1 MDFKNKL
8 GTVDAHNLNLNF
20 KPDNTDSHNIILNFE
35 HLADGSTNLN
45 FGDDISGV
53 IDAALDTDFT
63 FEITAVYADSGA
75 NTAVIDTVLDT
86 EFSFEVAALFSE
98 NTDVIGQ
105 IDTVL
110 DTGFSFEIEA
120 VFNENL
126 CTIDTVLDTEF
137 QFEVKALFDINHLV
151 GVSYGFDMWYQKAI
165 AALSTTEIP
174 WAKPI
179 SRVSNEALFYDQGLV
194 ISNQANIQYEQA
206 GSLTRAVRSL
216 HEQATGLSSDAY
228 VNWEEGDKRF
238 IHQRYLHEETIKLRH
253 NRETVWQ
260 EMIRRRKTFTYSHE
274 VAQVFE
280 KRFSFEWDKSL
291 EIVTKSDLP
300 WDQAKAIHYRK
311 HPILPWPKPEL
322 PKYEGSTDLNFI
334 CLCHDVDSHNVVLN
348 FGADDCIP
356 ALPKR
361 NWWYIVNTLIAER
374 LDTGEK
380 IKVMD
385 GTYSTSR
392 SQWCWT
398 YSITVAHTEKE
409 KLQPINGQPV
419 ILKVMINGF
428 EHHILLEDPE
438 ETRRFASVLYT
449 YPGRSITAL
458 NSAKYGPLRSFI
470 QDNERTSVQ
479 LVQAELDRANSGTSL
494 DWKLIDELGWIVAV
508 ESLSYAEL
516 APIDAIKQVV
526 DAGGGFIYSQKADN
540 TLTILPRYQKGYW
553 DSMTVED
560 YDILLSESL
569 VMQQNIKQN
578 DEYIADFNAITVV
591 NSRSGESLKVQQRGT
606 SGDVPLETVTGPLF
620 NVVSGA
626 SYGKNELVK
635 ANIQELHT
643 FSDIPVSQEIG
654 EMLPGK
660 SIAFNGQWWG
670 VIDGVSG
677 SFSHEKV
684 NETITVERISR
695 DESSI

>member
-45 FGDDISGV
+45 FGDDVTAV
-53 IDAALDTDFT
+53 IDTVLDAEFS
-63 FEITAVYADSGA
+63 FEVTAVYADSGA

-86 EFSFEVAALFSE
+86 EFSFEVVAVFKE

-110 DTGFSFEIEA
+110 DTSFSFEVEA
-120 VFNENL
+120 VFAENL
-126 CTIDTVLDTEF
+126 CTIDTVLDVEF
-137 QFEVKALFDINHLV
+137 QFEVIAVFDINHLV
-151 GVSYGFDMWYQKAI
+151 GVSCGFDMRYQKAI

-179 SRVSNEALFYDQGLV
+179 LRVSNEALFYDQGLV
-194 ISNQANIQYEQA
+194 VSNQVNIQYEQA
-206 GSLTRAVRSL
+206 GPLTRAIRSI

-228 VNWEEGDKRF
+228 IVWEEGDKRF
-238 IHQRYLHEETIKLRH
+238 IHQHYLHEETIKLRH

-280 KRFSFEWDKSL
+280 HRFSFEWDKSL
-291 EIVTKSDLP
+291 EIITKSDLP
-300 WDQAKAIHYRK
+300 WDKAKAIHYRK
-311 HPILPWPKPEL
+311 HPVQPWPKPEI
-322 PKYEGSTDLNFI
+322 PKYEGTGDLNFV

-409 KLQPINGQPV
+409 KLQPIDGQPV

-479 LVQAELDRANSGTSL
+479 LVQAELDRANSGTNL
-494 DWKLIDELGWIVAV
+494 DWKLIEELGWIVPV

-526 DAGGGFIYSQKADN
+526 DAGGGFIYSQKVGN

-553 DSMTVED
+553 DAMTVDD

-643 FSDIPVSQEIG
+643 FSDIPVSSEIG

-660 SIAFNGQWWG
+660 TIAFNGQWWG

-695 DESSI
+695 D

>member
-45 FGDDISGV
+45 FGDDVSAD
-53 IDAALDTDFT
+53 IDTVLETEFT
-63 FEITAVYADSGA
+63 FEITAFYADSGA

-86 EFSFEVAALFSE
+86 KFSVDVIAVFSE

-110 DTGFSFEIEA
+110 DTSFSFDVEA
-120 VFNENL
+120 VFVENL
-126 CTIDTVLDTEF
+126 CIIDTVLDTEF
-137 QFEVKALFDINHLV
+137 KFEVKAIFDINHLV
-151 GVSYGFDMWYQKAI
+151 GVSYGFDMRYQKAI
-165 AALSTTEIP
+165 AALSTAEIP
-174 WAKPI
+174 WAKPVL
-179 SRVSNEALFYDQGLV
+179 RVSNEALFYEQGLV
-194 ISNQANIQYEQA
+194 ISNQVYIWHEQA
-206 GSLTRAVRSL
+206 GSLNRAIRSL

-228 VNWEEGDKRF
+228 IVWEEGDKRF
-238 IHQRYLHEETIKLRH
+238 IHRRYLHEETIKLRH

-300 WDQAKAIHYRK
+300 WDKAKAIHYRK
-311 HPILPWPKPEL
+311 HPVQPWPKPEI
-322 PKYEGSTDLNFI
+322 PKYEGTGDLNFI
-334 CLCHDVDSHNVVLN
+334 CLCHDVDSHDVVLN

-380 IKVMD
+380 IKVID
-385 GTYSTSR
+385 GSYSTSR

-409 KLQPINGQPV
+409 KLQPIDGQPV
-419 ILKVMINGF
+419 ILKVTINSF

-449 YPGRSITAL
+449 YPGRSVTAL
-458 NSAKYGPLRSFI
+458 NSDKYGPTRSFI

-494 DWKLIDELGWIVAV
+494 DWKLIDELGWIVPN

-526 DAGGGFIYSQKADN
+526 DAGGGFIYSQKAGN

-553 DSMTVED
+553 DTMTVDD

-569 VMQQNIKQN
+569 VMQQNIKKN

-606 SGDVPLETVTGPLF
+606 SGDVPLESVTGPLF

-643 FSDIPVSQEIG
+643 FADIPVSSEIG

-660 SIAFNGQWWG
+660 IIAFNGQWWG
-670 VIDGVSG
+670 VIDSVSG

-684 NETITVERISR
+684 NETVTVERISR
-695 DESSI
+695 E

>member
-20 KPDNTDSHNIILNFE
+20 KPDNSDSHNIILNFE

-45 FGDDISGV
+45 FGDDVSAV
-53 IDAALDTDFT
+53 IDTVLDAEFS
-63 FEITAVYADSGA
+63 FEVTAVYADSGA
-75 NTAVIDTVLDT
+75 NTAVIDTVLNT
-86 EFSFEVAALFSE
+86 EFGFEVIAVFSE

-110 DTGFSFEIEA
+110 DTSFSFEIKA
-120 VFNENL
+120 VFSENL

-137 QFEVKALFDINHLV
+137 QFEIEAVFDINHIV
-151 GVSYGFDMWYQKAI
+151 GVSYAFDASYQKAI
-165 AALSTTEIP
+165 AALSVTEIP

-179 SRVSNEALFYDQGLV
+179 LRVSNKALFYDQGLV
-194 ISNQANIQYEQA
+194 VSNQVNIQYEQA
-206 GSLTRAVRSL
+206 GSLTRVIRSFY
-216 HEQATGLSSDAY
+216 EQATGLSSDAY
-228 VNWEEGDKRF
+228 VIWEEGGKRF
-238 IHQRYLHEETIKLRH
+238 IHQRYVHEETIKLRH

-260 EMIRRRKTFTYSHE
+260 EMIRKRKTLTYSHE

-280 KRFSFEWDKSL
+280 HRFSFEWDKSL
-291 EIVTKSDLP
+291 EIITKSDLP
-300 WDQAKAIHYRK
+300 WGKAKAIHYRK
-311 HPILPWPKPEL
+311 HPVLPWPKPET
-322 PKYEGSTDLNFI
+322 PKYEGTGDLNFI
-334 CLCHDVDSHNVVLN
+334 CLCHDVDSHNIVLN

-356 ALPKR
+356 ALPNR

-380 IKVMD
+380 IQVID
-385 GTYSTSR
+385 GSYSTSR

-409 KLQPINGQPV
+409 KLQPIDGQAV
-419 ILKVMINGF
+419 ILKIMINGF
-428 EHHILLEDPE
+428 EHRVLLEDPE

-449 YPGRSITAL
+449 YPGRSVTAL
-458 NSAKYGPLRSFI
+458 NSDKYAPLRSFI

-479 LVQAELDRANSGTSL
+479 LVQAELDRANAGTIL
-494 DWKLIDELGWIVAV
+494 DWRLIDELGWIVSV

-526 DAGGGFIYSQKADN
+526 DAGGGFIYSQKAGN

-553 DSMTVED
+553 DTMTVDD

-569 VMQQNIKQN
+569 VMQQNIKKN

-606 SGDVPLETVTGPLF
+606 SGDVPLEAVTGPLF
-620 NVVSGA
+620 NVISGA
-626 SYGKNELVK
+626 SFGKNELVK

-643 FSDIPVSQEIG
+643 FSDIPVSFDIG

-660 SIAFNGQWWG
+660 TIAFNGQWWG

-695 DESSI
+695 E

>member
-20 KPDNTDSHNIILNFE
+20 RPDNTDSHNIILNFE

-45 FGDDISGV
+45 FGDDVSAV
-53 IDAALDTDFT
+53 IDTVLDTGFS
-63 FEITAVYADSGA
+63 FEVTAVYAESGA

-86 EFSFEVAALFSE
+86 GFSFDVVAVFGE
-98 NTDVIGQ
+98 NTDVIGH

-110 DTGFSFEIEA
+110 DTSFSFEIEA
-120 VFNENL
+120 VFSENL
-126 CTIDTVLDTEF
+126 CTIDTVLYTEF

-151 GVSYGFDMWYQKAI
+151 GVSYGFDMRYQKAI

-179 SRVSNEALFYDQGLV
+179 LRVSNEALFYDQGLV
-194 ISNQANIQYEQA
+194 ISNQVDIWQEQA
-206 GSLTRAVRSL
+206 GSLNRAIRSI
-216 HEQATGLSSDAY
+216 HEQAAGLSSDAY
-228 VNWEEGDKRF
+228 VIWEEGDKRF

-274 VAQVFE
+274 VADAFE

-311 HPILPWPKPEL
+311 HPVQPWPKPEI
-322 PKYEGSTDLNFI
+322 PKYEGTGDLNFI

-361 NWWYIVNTLIAER
+361 NWWYIVNTLTAER

-385 GTYSTSR
+385 GSYSTSR

-409 KLQPINGQPV
+409 KLQPINDQPV
-419 ILKVMINGF
+419 ILKLIINGF

-449 YPGRSITAL
+449 YPGRSVTAL
-458 NSAKYGPLRSFI
+458 NSDKYGPTRSFI

-479 LVQAELDRANSGTSL
+479 LVQAELDRANSGTAL
-494 DWKLIDELGWIVAV
+494 DWKLIDELGWIVPV

-516 APIDAIKQVV
+516 VPIDAIKQVV
-526 DAGGGFIYSQKADN
+526 DAGGGFIYSQKAGN
-540 TLTILPRYQKGYW
+540 TLTIMPRYQKGYW
-553 DSMTVED
+553 DAMTMDD

-569 VMQQNIKQN
+569 VMQQNIKKN
-578 DEYIADFNAITVV
+578 DEYTADFNAITVV
-591 NSRSGESLKVQQRGT
+591 NSRTGESLKVQQRSS
-606 SGDVPLETVTGPLF
+606 SGNVPLESVTGPLF

-626 SYGKNELVK
+626 SYGKNALVK

-643 FSDIPVSQEIG
+643 FSDIPVIQEIG

-660 SIAFNGQWWG
+660 TIAFNGQWWG

-684 NETITVERISR
+684 NETIIVERISR
-695 DESSI
+695 E

>member
-45 FGDDISGV
+45 FGDDVSAV
-53 IDAALDTDFT
+53 IDTAFDTEFS
-63 FEITAVYADSGA
+63 FEVTAVYADSGA
-75 NTAVIDTVLDT
+75 NTAVIDTVLDI
-86 EFSFEVAALFSE
+86 EFSFDVVAVFKE
-98 NTDVIGQ
+98 NTDVIGH

-110 DTGFSFEIEA
+110 DTSFNFEIEA
-120 VFNENL
+120 VFSENL

-151 GVSYGFDMWYQKAI
+151 GVSYGFDMRYQKAI
-165 AALSTTEIP
+165 AALSSTEIP
-174 WAKPI
+174 WAKPVL
-179 SRVSNEALFYDQGLV
+179 RVSNEALFYDQGLV
-194 ISNQANIQYEQA
+194 VSNQVDIWHEQA
-206 GSLTRAVRSL
+206 GSLTRAIRSI

-228 VNWEEGDKRF
+228 VIWEEGDKRF
-238 IHQRYLHEETIKLRH
+238 IHQRYLHDETIKLRH

-280 KRFSFEWDKSL
+280 HRFSFEWDKSL
-291 EIVTKSDLP
+291 EIITKSDLP
-300 WDQAKAIHYRK
+300 WDKAKAIHYRK
-311 HPILPWPKPEL
+311 HPVQPWPKPET
-322 PKYEGSTDLNFI
+322 PKYEGTGDLNFI

-361 NWWYIVNTLIAER
+361 NWWYIVNTLTAER

-398 YSITVAHTEKE
+398 YSITVAHTEKD

-419 ILKVMINGF
+419 ILKVTINGF

-458 NSAKYGPLRSFI
+458 NSDKYGPTRSFI

-479 LVQAELDRANSGTSL
+479 LVQAELDRANSGTNL
-494 DWKLIDELGWIVAV
+494 DWKLIDELGWIIPV
-508 ESLSYAEL
+508 ESLSYVEL
-516 APIDAIKQVV
+516 APIDAIKQV
-526 DAGGGFIYSQKADN
+526 AESGGGFIYSQKAGN
-540 TLTILPRYQKGYW
+540 TLSILPRYQKGYW
-553 DSMTVED
+553 DAMTVDD

-606 SGDVPLETVTGPLF
+606 SGDIPLEAVTGPLF

-643 FSDIPVSQEIG
+643 FADIPVSFDIG

-660 SIAFNGQWWG
+660 TIAFNGQWWG
-670 VIDGVSG
+670 VIDSVSG

-695 DESSI
+695 E

>member
-1 MDFKNKL
+1 VDFKNKL

-45 FGDDISGV
+45 FGDDVTAV
-53 IDAALDTDFT
+53 IDTVLDTEFS
-63 FEITAVYADSGA
+63 FEVTAVYADSGA

-86 EFSFEVAALFSE
+86 DFSFDVVAVFSE
-98 NTDVIGQ
+98 NNDVIGQ

-110 DTGFSFEIEA
+110 DTSFSFEVEA
-120 VFNENL
+120 VFSENL
-126 CTIDTVLDTEF
+126 CIIDTVLDTEF

-151 GVSYGFDMWYQKAI
+151 GMSYGFDMRYQKAI

-174 WAKPI
+174 WAKPVL
-179 SRVSNEALFYDQGLV
+179 RVSNEALFYEQGLV
-194 ISNQANIQYEQA
+194 ISNQVDIWHEQA

-216 HEQATGLSSDAY
+216 HEQATGLSSNACII
-228 VNWEEGDKRF
+228 WEEGDKRF
-238 IHQRYLHEETIKLRH
+238 IHQLYVHQETIRLRH

-280 KRFSFEWDKSL
+280 HRFSFKWDKSL

-300 WDQAKAIHYRK
+300 WDKAKAIHYRK
-311 HPILPWPKPEL
+311 HPVLPWPKPEL
-322 PKYEGSTDLNFI
+322 PKYEGTGDLNFI
-334 CLCHDVDSHNVVLN
+334 CLCHDIDSHNVVLN

-361 NWWYIVNTLIAER
+361 NWWYIVNTLTAER

-398 YSITVAHTEKE
+398 YSVTVAHTEKD
-409 KLQPINGQPV
+409 KLQPIDDQPV
-419 ILKVMINGF
+419 ILKVMINGY

-449 YPGRSITAL
+449 YPGRSVTAL
-458 NSAKYGPLRSFI
+458 NSAKYGPTRSFI

-479 LVQAELDRANSGTSL
+479 LVQAELDRAQSNTTL
-494 DWKLIDELGWIVAV
+494 DWKLIDELGWIVPI

-526 DAGGGFIYSQKADN
+526 DAGGGFVYSQKSGN

-553 DSMTVED
+553 DTMTVDD

-578 DEYIADFNAITVV
+578 DEYIADFNAITVM

-660 SIAFNGQWWG
+660 TIAFNGQWWG
-670 VIDGVSG
+670 VINGVSG

-695 DESSI
+695 DQSFI

>member
-1 MDFKNKL
+1 VDFKNKL

-45 FGDDISGV
+45 FGDDVSAV
-53 IDAALDTDFT
+53 IDTVLDTEFSL
-63 FEITAVYADSGA
+63 EVTAVYADSGA
-75 NTAVIDTVLDT
+75 NTAVIDTVIDI
-86 EFSFEVAALFSE
+86 EFSFDVVAVFKE
-98 NTDVIGQ
+98 NTDVIGH

-110 DTGFSFEIEA
+110 DTSFNFEIEA
-120 VFNENL
+120 VFSENL
-126 CTIDTVLDTEF
+126 CTIDTVLDTGF
-137 QFEVKALFDINHLV
+137 SFEVKALFDINHLV
-151 GVSYGFDMWYQKAI
+151 GVSYGFDMRYKKAI

-179 SRVSNEALFYDQGLV
+179 LRVSNEALFYDQGLV
-194 ISNQANIQYEQA
+194 ISNQKNIQYEQA
-206 GSLTRAVRSL
+206 GSLNRAVRSI

-228 VNWEEGDKRF
+228 VIWEEGDKRF
-238 IHQRYLHEETIKLRH
+238 IHQRYVHEETVKLRH

-280 KRFSFEWDKSL
+280 HRFSFEWDKSL
-291 EIVTKSDLP
+291 EIITKSDLP
-300 WDQAKAIHYRK
+300 WDKAKAIHYRK
-311 HPILPWPKPEL
+311 HPVLPWPKPEI
-322 PKYEGSTDLNFI
+322 PKYEGTGDLNFV

-356 ALPKR
+356 ALPNR

-380 IKVMD
+380 IQVID
-385 GTYSTSR
+385 GSYSASR

-398 YSITVAHTEKE
+398 YSITVAHTEKD
-409 KLQPINGQPV
+409 KLQPIDGQPL
-419 ILKVMINGF
+419 ILKVIINGF

-449 YPGRSITAL
+449 YPGRSVTAL
-458 NSAKYGPLRSFI
+458 NSDKYALLRSFI

-479 LVQAELDRANSGTSL
+479 LVQAELDRANSGTTL
-494 DWKLIDELGWIVAV
+494 DWKLIDELGWIVPI

-526 DAGGGFIYSQKADN
+526 DAGGGFIYSQKAGN

-553 DSMTVED
+553 DTMTVED

-578 DEYIADFNAITVV
+578 DEYIADFNALTVV

-660 SIAFNGQWWG
+660 TIAFNGQWWG

-677 SFSHEKV
+677 SFSYEKV

-695 DESSI
+695 E

>member
-20 KPDNTDSHNIILNFE
+20 KPENTDSHNIILNFE

-45 FGDDISGV
+45 FGDDVSAV
-53 IDAALDTDFT
+53 IDTVLDADFS
-63 FEITAVYADSGA
+63 FEITAIYADSGV

-86 EFSFEVAALFSE
+86 EFGFEVIAVFKE
-98 NTDVIGQ
+98 NTDFIGQ

-110 DTGFSFEIEA
+110 DTSFSFEVEA
-120 VFNENL
+120 AFSENL

-151 GVSYGFDMWYQKAI
+151 GVSYGFDIRYQKAI
-165 AALSTTEIP
+165 AALGTTAIP

-179 SRVSNEALFYDQGLV
+179 LRVSNEALFFDKGLV
-194 ISNQANIQYEQA
+194 ISNQVDIWYEQA
-206 GSLTRAVRSL
+206 GSLTRAIRSI
-216 HEQATGLSSDAY
+216 HEQTAGLSSDAY
-228 VNWEEGDKRF
+228 VIWEEGDKRF

-260 EMIRRRKTFTYSHE
+260 EMIRRRRTFTYSHD

-280 KRFSFEWDKSL
+280 HRFSFEWDKSL
-291 EIVTKSDLP
+291 EIITKSDLP
-300 WDQAKAIHYRK
+300 WDRAKAIHYRK
-311 HPILPWPKPEL
+311 HPVLSWPKPET
-322 PKYEGSTDLNFI
+322 PKYEGTGDLNFV

-361 NWWYIVNTLIAER
+361 NWWYIVNTLTAER

-398 YSITVAHTEKE
+398 YSITVAHTEKD
-409 KLQPINGQPV
+409 KLQPIDGQPV
-419 ILKVMINGF
+419 ILKVTINGF
-428 EHHILLEDPE
+428 EHHVLLEDPE

-449 YPGRSITAL
+449 YPGRSVTAL
-458 NSAKYGPLRSFI
+458 NSDKYAPSRSFI

-479 LVQAELDRANSGTSL
+479 LVQAELDRANAGTGL
-494 DWKLIDELGWIVAV
+494 DWKLIDELGWIVPI

-526 DAGGGFIYSQKADN
+526 DAGGGFIYSQKAGN

-553 DSMTVED
+553 DTMTVDD

-569 VMQQNIKQN
+569 VMQQNIKKN

-620 NVVSGA
+620 NLVSGA

-660 SIAFNGQWWG
+660 IIAFNGQWWG
-670 VIDGVSG
+670 VIDSVSG

-695 DESSI
+695 D

>member
-1 MDFKNKL
+1 MSNYIPPD
-8 GTVDAHNLNLNF
+8 GHQVNLNF
-20 KPDNTDSHNIILNFE
+20 KDPVT
-35 HLADGSTNLN
+35 GSTDLN
-45 FGDDISGV
+45 FGSDGQNLASLDVV
-53 IDAALDTDFT
+53 INTRIIAELNAVSDGNDVLDAQINTGFNAEFNAVAGQSAQLDTQLQTGFIAELSTVRIDQYC
-63 FEITAVYADSGA
+63 VVD
-75 NTAVIDTVLDT
+75 AVI
-86 EFSFEVAALFSE
+86 
-98 NTDVIGQ
+98 Q
-105 IDTVL
+105 
-110 DTGFSFEIEA
+110 TGFNAQLE
-120 VFNENL
+120 
-126 CTIDTVLDTEF
+126 T
-137 QFEVKALFDINHLV
+137 LFDINHLV
-151 GVSYGFDMWYQKAI
+151 GVSYGFDMRYQKAI
-165 AALSTTEIP
+165 ACLSVTEIP

-179 SRVSNEALFYDQGLV
+179 LRVSNEALFYEQGLV
-194 ISNQANIQYEQA
+194 ISNQADIQYEQA
-206 GSLTRAVRSL
+206 GSLTRAIRSFY
-216 HEQATGLSSDAY
+216 EQATGLSSDAY
-228 VNWEEGDKRF
+228 VIWEEGDKRF
-238 IHQRYLHEETIKLRH
+238 IHQRYVHEETIKLRH

-280 KRFSFEWDKSL
+280 HRFSFEWGKSL
-291 EIVTKSDLP
+291 EIITKSDLP

-311 HPILPWPKPEL
+311 HPVLPWPKPEI

-334 CLCHDVDSHNVVLN
+334 CLCHDVDSHDVVLN

-361 NWWYIVNTLIAER
+361 NWWYIVNTLTAER

-380 IKVMD
+380 IKAMD

-409 KLQPINGQPV
+409 KLQPVNGQPV

-449 YPGRSITAL
+449 YPGRSVTAL
-458 NSAKYGPLRSFI
+458 NSDKYGPLRSFI

-494 DWKLIDELGWIVAV
+494 DWKLIDELGWIVPV

-526 DAGGGFIYSQKADN
+526 DAGGGFIYSQKVGN

-553 DSMTVED
+553 DTMTVDD

-643 FSDIPVSQEIG
+643 FADIPVSSEIG

-660 SIAFNGQWWG
+660 TIAFSGQWWG
-670 VIDGVSG
+670 VIDSVSG

-695 DESSI
+695 DESLI

>member
-20 KPDNTDSHNIILNFE
+20 KPENTDSHNIILNFE

-45 FGDDISGV
+45 FGDDVSAV
-53 IDAALDTDFT
+53 IDTVLDAEFS
-63 FEITAVYADSGA
+63 FEITAIYADSGV

-86 EFSFEVAALFSE
+86 EFSFDVVAVFKE

-110 DTGFSFEIEA
+110 DTSFSFEVEA
-120 VFNENL
+120 VFSENL
-126 CTIDTVLDTEF
+126 CIIDTVLDTEF

-151 GVSYGFDMWYQKAI
+151 GVSLGLGLQYQRAI
-165 AALSTTEIP
+165 TALSSIEIP

-179 SRVSNEALFYDQGLV
+179 LRVSNEALFYDQGLV
-194 ISNQANIQYEQA
+194 ISNQMDIWHEQA
-206 GSLTRAVRSL
+206 GSLNRTIRSL

-228 VNWEEGDKRF
+228 VVWEEGDKRF
-238 IHQRYLHEETIKLRH
+238 IHQRYLHDETIKLRH

-260 EMIRRRKTFTYSHE
+260 EMIRRRKTFTYSYE

-280 KRFSFEWDKSL
+280 HRFSFEWDKSL
-291 EIVTKSDLP
+291 EIITKSDLP

-311 HPILPWPKPEL
+311 HPVLPWPKPET

-361 NWWYIVNTLIAER
+361 NWWYIVNTLTAER

-398 YSITVAHTEKE
+398 YSITVAHTEKD
-409 KLQPINGQPV
+409 KLQPIDGQPV

-449 YPGRSITAL
+449 YPGRSVTAL
-458 NSAKYGPLRSFI
+458 NSDKYGPTRSFI

-479 LVQAELDRANSGTSL
+479 LVQAELDRAQSNTTL
-494 DWKLIDELGWIVAV
+494 DWKLIDELGWIVPT

-526 DAGGGFIYSQKADN
+526 DAGGGFIYSQKAGN

-553 DSMTVED
+553 DAMTVDD

-643 FSDIPVSQEIG
+643 FSDIPVSSEIG

-660 SIAFNGQWWG
+660 TIAFNGQWWG

-695 DESSI
+695 D

>member
-45 FGDDISGV
+45 FGDDV
-53 IDAALDTDFT
+53 TAAIDTVLDAEFS
-63 FEITAVYADSGA
+63 FEVTAVYANSGA

-86 EFSFEVAALFSE
+86 EFSFEVVAVFGE
-98 NTDVIGQ
+98 NTDVRGQ

-110 DTGFSFEIEA
+110 DTSFSFEVEA
-120 VFNENL
+120 VFSENL
-126 CTIDTVLDTEF
+126 CTIDTALDTGF
-137 QFEVKALFDINHLV
+137 SFEVEALFDINHLV
-151 GVSYGFDMWYQKAI
+151 GVFYGFDMRYQEAI

-179 SRVSNEALFYDQGLV
+179 LRVSNEALFYDQGLV
-194 ISNQANIQYEQA
+194 VSNQANIQYEQA
-206 GSLTRAVRSL
+206 GSLTRVIRSI

-228 VNWEEGDKRF
+228 ISWEEGNKRF

-280 KRFSFEWDKSL
+280 HRFSFEWDKSL
-291 EIVTKSDLP
+291 EIITKSDLP
-300 WDQAKAIHYRK
+300 WDKAKAIHYRK
-311 HPILPWPKPEL
+311 HPVLPWPKPET
-322 PKYEGSTDLNFI
+322 PKYEGSTDLNFV
-334 CLCHDVDSHNVVLN
+334 CLRHDIDSHNVVLN

-361 NWWYIVNTLIAER
+361 NWWYIVNTLTAER

-385 GTYSTSR
+385 GTYSSSR

-398 YSITVAHTEKE
+398 YSITVAHTEKD
-409 KLQPINGQPV
+409 KLQPIDGQPV
-419 ILKVMINGF
+419 TLKVMINGF

-449 YPGRSITAL
+449 YPGRSVTAL
-458 NSAKYGPLRSFI
+458 NSDKYGPTRSFI

-479 LVQAELDRANSGTSL
+479 LVQAELDRANSGTAL
-494 DWKLIDELGWIVAV
+494 DWKLIDELGWIVPI

-526 DAGGGFIYSQKADN
+526 DAGGGFIYSQKAGN

-553 DSMTVED
+553 DAMTVDD

-578 DEYIADFNAITVV
+578 DEYIADFNAITIV

-606 SGDVPLETVTGPLF
+606 SGDMPLETVTGPLF

-660 SIAFNGQWWG
+660 TIAFNGQWWG

-677 SFSHEKV
+677 SFSHNKV

-695 DESSI
+695 E

>member
-45 FGDDISGV
+45 FGDDVSAD
-53 IDAALDTDFT
+53 IDSVLETDFS
-63 FEITAVYADSGA
+63 FEVTAIYADSGV

-86 EFSFEVAALFSE
+86 EFNFEVVAVFKD
-98 NTDVIGQ
+98 NIDVIGQ

-110 DTGFSFEIEA
+110 DTSFSFEIVAEFA
-120 VFNENL
+120 ENL
-126 CTIDTVLDTEF
+126 CTIDTVLDTAF
-137 QFEVKALFDINHLV
+137 QFQIDAVFDINHIV
-151 GVSYGFDMWYQKAI
+151 GVSYGFDMRYQKAI

-179 SRVSNEALFYDQGLV
+179 LRASNEALFYEQGLV
-194 ISNQANIQYEQA
+194 VSNQADIQYEQA
-206 GSLTRAVRSL
+206 GSLNRAVRSL
-216 HEQATGLSSDAY
+216 HEQATGLSSDSY
-228 VNWEEGDKRF
+228 IIWEEGDKRF

-280 KRFSFEWDKSL
+280 HRFSFEWDKSL
-291 EIVTKSDLP
+291 EIVTRSDLP

-311 HPILPWPKPEL
+311 HPVLPWPKPEL
-322 PKYEGSTDLNFI
+322 PKYEGSTDLNFT

-356 ALPKR
+356 ALPNR
-361 NWWYIVNTLIAER
+361 NWWYIVNTLTAER

-409 KLQPINGQPV
+409 KLQPIDGQPV

-458 NSAKYGPLRSFI
+458 NSDKYAASRSFI

-479 LVQAELDRANSGTSL
+479 LVQAELDRANSGTTL
-494 DWKLIDELGWIVAV
+494 DWKLIDELGWIVQI

-526 DAGGGFIYSQKADN
+526 DAGGGFIYSQKAGN

-553 DSMTVED
+553 DSMTVDD

-591 NSRSGESLKVQQRGT
+591 NSRSGESLKVQQRST

-620 NVVSGA
+620 NLVSGA
-626 SYGKNELVK
+626 SYGKNELVR

-660 SIAFNGQWWG
+660 TIAFNGQWWG

-695 DESSI
+695 D

>member
-110 DTGFSFEIEA
+110 DTSFSFEIEA

-151 GVSYGFDMWYQKAI
+151 GVSYGFDMRYQKAI
-165 AALSTTEIP
+165 ACLSVTEIP

-179 SRVSNEALFYDQGLV
+179 LRVSNEALFYDQGLV
-194 ISNQANIQYEQA
+194 VSNQANIQYEQA
-206 GSLTRAVRSL
+206 GSLTRAIRSL
-216 HEQATGLSSDAY
+216 HEQATSLSSDAY
-228 VNWEEGDKRF
+228 VIWEEGDKRF
-238 IHQRYLHEETIKLRH
+238 IHQRYLHEETIRLRH

-274 VAQVFE
+274 LAQVFE
-280 KRFSFEWDKSL
+280 HRFSFEWDKSL
-291 EIVTKSDLP
+291 EIITKSDLP

-311 HPILPWPKPEL
+311 HPVQPWPKPEI
-322 PKYEGSTDLNFI
+322 PKYEGTGDLNFV

-380 IKVMD
+380 IKVME
-385 GTYSTSR
+385 GTYSASR

-398 YSITVAHTEKE
+398 YSITVAHTEKD

-419 ILKVMINGF
+419 VLKVTINGF

-449 YPGRSITAL
+449 YPGRSVTAL
-458 NSAKYGPLRSFI
+458 NSDKYGPTRSFI

-479 LVQAELDRANSGTSL
+479 LVQAELDRANSGTNL
-494 DWKLIDELGWIVAV
+494 DWKLIDELGWIVPV

-526 DAGGGFIYSQKADN
+526 DAGGGFVYSQKAGN

-553 DSMTVED
+553 DTMTVDD

-660 SIAFNGQWWG
+660 TIAFNGQWWG
-670 VIDGVSG
+670 VIDSVSG

>member
-45 FGDDISGV
+45 FGDDVSGV
-53 IDAALDTDFT
+53 IDTVLDAEFS

-86 EFSFEVAALFSE
+86 EFSFDVVAKFSE

-110 DTGFSFEIEA
+110 DTSFSFEVEA
-120 VFNENL
+120 VFIENL
-126 CTIDTVLDTEF
+126 CIIDTVLDTEF

-151 GVSYGFDMWYQKAI
+151 GVSLGLGLRYRKAI
-165 AALSTTEIP
+165 TALSSIEIP

-179 SRVSNEALFYDQGLV
+179 LRVSNDALFYDQGLV
-194 ISNQANIQYEQA
+194 VSNQADIQYEQA
-206 GSLTRAVRSL
+206 VSLNRAVRSL
-216 HEQATGLSSDAY
+216 HEQATGLSSDSY
-228 VNWEEGDKRF
+228 IIWEEGDKRF
-238 IHQRYLHEETIKLRH
+238 IHQRYLHKETIKLRH

-280 KRFSFEWDKSL
+280 HRFSFEWDKSL
-291 EIVTKSDLP
+291 EIVTKLDLP

-311 HPILPWPKPEL
+311 HPVQPWPKPEL
-322 PKYEGSTDLNFI
+322 PKYEGTGDLNFV
-334 CLCHDVDSHNVVLN
+334 CLCHGVDSHNVVLN

-356 ALPKR
+356 ALPNR
-361 NWWYIVNTLIAER
+361 NWWYIVNTLTAER

-398 YSITVAHTEKE
+398 YSITVAHTEKD

-458 NSAKYGPLRSFI
+458 NSDKYGPTRSFI

-494 DWKLIDELGWIVAV
+494 DWKLIDELGWIVPI

-526 DAGGGFIYSQKADN
+526 DSGGGFIYSQKAGN

-553 DSMTVED
+553 DTMTLDD

-569 VMQQNIKQN
+569 VMQQSIKQN

-606 SGDVPLETVTGPLF
+606 SGDVPLESVTGPLF

-654 EMLPGK
+654 EMLPSK
-660 SIAFNGQWWG
+660 TIAFNGQWWG

-695 DESSI
+695 D

>member
-1 MDFKNKL
+1 MNNEIDAHHIDLDFKKPFE
-8 GTVDAHNLNLNF
+8 TVDAHNVV
-20 KPDNTDSHNIILNFE
+20 
-35 HLADGSTNLN
+35 LN
-45 FGDDISGV
+45 FGDES
-53 IDAALDTDFT
+53 
-63 FEITAVYADSGA
+63 AVDNAI
-75 NTAVIDTVLDT
+75 VDTVLDT
-86 EFSFEVAALFSE
+86 EFSFEVAAVFKE
-98 NTDVIGQ
+98 TTDVTGQ

-110 DTGFSFEIEA
+110 DTSFSFEIEA
-120 VFNENL
+120 VFSENL
-126 CTIDTVLDTEF
+126 CTIDAVLDTGF
-137 QFEVKALFDINHLV
+137 QFEIKAVFDINHLV
-151 GVSYGFDMWYQKAI
+151 GVSYGFDMRYQKAI
-165 AALSTTEIP
+165 ACLSTAEIP

-179 SRVSNEALFYDQGLV
+179 LRVSNEALFYEQGLV
-194 ISNQANIQYEQA
+194 ISNQATIQHEQA
-206 GSLTRAVRSL
+206 GSLTRAIRSL
-216 HEQATGLSSDAY
+216 HEQATGLNSDAY
-228 VNWEEGDKRF
+228 VIWEEADKRF
-238 IHQRYLHEETIKLRH
+238 IHQLYAHQETIKLRH
-253 NRETVWQ
+253 NREAVWQ
-260 EMIRRRKTFTYSHE
+260 EMIRRRKTFAYSHE
-274 VAQVFE
+274 VAHVFE
-280 KRFSFEWDKSL
+280 KRFSFEWDKGL
-291 EIVTKSDLP
+291 EIITKSDLP
-300 WDQAKAIHYRK
+300 WDKAKAIHYRK
-311 HPILPWPKPEL
+311 HPVQPWPKPEI
-322 PKYEGSTDLNFI
+322 PKYVGSTDLNFV

-361 NWWYIVNTLIAER
+361 NWWYIVNVLTAER

-380 IKVMD
+380 IKVID

-398 YSITVAHTEKE
+398 YSVTVAPTEKE
-409 KLQPINGQPV
+409 KLQPMDGQPV

-449 YPGRSITAL
+449 YPGRSVTAL
-458 NSAKYGPLRSFI
+458 NSDKYAPSRSFI

-479 LVQAELDRANSGTSL
+479 LVQAEIDRAQSNTTL
-494 DWKLIDELGWIVAV
+494 DWKLIDELGWIVLV

-526 DAGGGFIYSQKADN
+526 DAGGGFIYSQKAGN

-553 DSMTVED
+553 DSLTVSD
-560 YDILLSESL
+560 YDILLPES
-569 VMQQNIKQN
+569 VVIQQNIKQN

-606 SGDVPLETVTGPLF
+606 SGDVPLEAVTGPLF

-626 SYGKNELVK
+626 SFGKAELIK

-643 FSDIPVSQEIG
+643 FADLPVSQAIG

-660 SIAFNGQWWG
+660 TIAFNGQWWG

-677 SFSHEKV
+677 RFSHEKV

-695 DESSI
+695 D

>member
-20 KPDNTDSHNIILNFE
+20 KPENTDSHNIILNFE

-45 FGDDISGV
+45 FGDDVSAV
-53 IDAALDTDFT
+53 IDTVLDAEFG
-63 FEITAVYADSGA
+63 FEITAIYADSGV

-86 EFSFEVAALFSE
+86 EFSFDVVAVFKD
-98 NTDVIGQ
+98 NIDVVGQ

-110 DTGFSFEIEA
+110 DTSFSFEIVAE
-120 VFNENL
+120 FTENL
-126 CTIDTVLDTEF
+126 CTIDTVLDTAF
-137 QFEVKALFDINHLV
+137 QFQIEAVFDINHIV
-151 GVSYGFDMWYQKAI
+151 GVSYAFDASYQKAI
-165 AALSTTEIP
+165 AALSVAAIP

-179 SRVSNEALFYDQGLV
+179 LRVSNEALFYDQGLV
-194 ISNQANIQYEQA
+194 ISNQVDFWHEQA
-206 GSLTRAVRSL
+206 GSLTRVVRSI

-228 VNWEEGDKRF
+228 VIWEEADKRF
-238 IHQRYLHEETIKLRH
+238 IHQLYAHQETIKLRH

-280 KRFSFEWDKSL
+280 HRFSFEWDKSL

-300 WDQAKAIHYRK
+300 WDKAKAIHYRK
-311 HPILPWPKPEL
+311 HPVLPWPKPE
-322 PKYEGSTDLNFI
+322 PEPYQGSTDLNFI
-334 CLCHDVDSHNVVLN
+334 CLCHEVDSHDVVLN

-356 ALPKR
+356 ALQNR
-361 NWWYIVNTLIAER
+361 NWWYIVNTLTAER

-385 GTYSTSR
+385 GSYSTSR

-409 KLQPINGQPV
+409 KLQPIDGQPV

-458 NSAKYGPLRSFI
+458 NSDKYGPTRSFI

-479 LVQAELDRANSGTSL
+479 LVQAEIDRANSGTNL
-494 DWKLIDELGWIVAV
+494 DWKLIDELGWIVPV

-516 APIDAIKQVV
+516 ASIDAIKQIV
-526 DAGGGFIYSQKADN
+526 DAGGGFIYSQKAGN

-553 DSMTVED
+553 DAMTVDD

-606 SGDVPLETVTGPLF
+606 SGDVPLL
-620 NVVSGA
+620 S
-626 SYGKNELVK
+626 L
-635 ANIQELHT
+635 IH
-643 FSDIPVSQEIG
+643 I
-654 EMLPGK
+654 
-660 SIAFNGQWWG
+660 
-670 VIDGVSG
+670 
-677 SFSHEKV
+677 
-684 NETITVERISR
+684 
-695 DESSI
+695 

>member
-1 MDFKNKL
+1 MNNEIDAHRIDLDFRKPL
-8 GTVDAHNLNLNF
+8 ESVDAHNIVLDF
-20 KPDNTDSHNIILNFE
+20 GSDSEVN
-35 HLADGSTNLN
+35 
-45 FGDDISGV
+45 V
-53 IDAALDTDFT
+53 
-63 FEITAVYADSGA
+63 
-75 NTAVIDTVLDT
+75 AVIDTVLDSD
-86 EFSFEVAALFSE
+86 FSFEVVAVFQE
-98 NTDVIGQ
+98 NPNIIGQ
-105 IDTVL
+105 INTVL
-110 DTGFSFEIEA
+110 DTSFSFEVEA
-120 VFNENL
+120 FFTENL

-137 QFEVKALFDINHLV
+137 SFEVEALFDINHIV
-151 GVSYGFDMWYQKAI
+151 GLSLFTSTSFRRAI
-165 AALSTTEIP
+165 TRLSVTEIP

-179 SRVSNEALFYDQGLV
+179 LRVSIEALFYDQGLV
-194 ISNQANIQYEQA
+194 ILNQVDFWHEQA
-206 GSLTRAVRSL
+206 GSLNRVIRSL

-228 VNWEEGDKRF
+228 MIWEEADKRF
-238 IHQRYLHEETIKLRH
+238 IHPLYAHQETIKLRH
-253 NRETVWQ
+253 NRETIWQ
-260 EMIRRRKTFTYSHE
+260 EMIRRRKTFTYSYE

-280 KRFSFEWDKSL
+280 KHFSFEWDKGL

-300 WDQAKAIHYRK
+300 WDKAKAIHYRK
-311 HPILPWPKPEL
+311 HPVLPWPKPEL
-322 PKYEGSTDLNFI
+322 PEYVGSTDLNFV
-334 CLCHDVDSHNVVLN
+334 CLCDVDSHNVVLN

-356 ALPKR
+356 ALPNR
-361 NWWYIVNTLIAER
+361 NWWYIVNVLTAER

-380 IKVMD
+380 IKVID

-398 YSITVAHTEKE
+398 YSVTVAPTEKE

-438 ETRRFASVLYT
+438 ETRRFANVLYT
-449 YPGRSITAL
+449 YPGRSVTAL
-458 NSAKYGPLRSFI
+458 NSDKYAPSRSFI

-479 LVQAELDRANSGTSL
+479 LVQAELDRGNSGTIL
-494 DWKLIDELGWIVAV
+494 DWKLIDELGWIVPV

-526 DAGGGFIYSQKADN
+526 DAGGGFIYSQKSGN

-553 DSMTVED
+553 DSLTVDD
-560 YDILLSESL
+560 YDILLPES
-569 VMQQNIKQN
+569 VVIQQNIKQN
-578 DEYIADFNAITVV
+578 DEYIADFNAITIV
-591 NSRSGESLKVQQRGT
+591 NSRSGESLRVQQRGT
-606 SGDVPLETVTGPLF
+606 SGDVPLEAVTGPLF

-626 SYGKNELVK
+626 NYGKSELIQ
-635 ANIQELHT
+635 ANVQELHT
-643 FSDIPVSQEIG
+643 FADLPVSQEIG

-677 SFSHEKV
+677 RFSDEKV

-695 DESSI
+695 D

>member
-1 MDFKNKL
+1 MPNYIPPNKHQVNLDFKDPATGSK
-8 GTVDAHNLNLNF
+8 NLDFSADDQNLA
-20 KPDNTDSHNIILNFE
+20 S
-35 HLADGSTNLN
+35 
-45 FGDDISGV
+45 
-53 IDAALDTDFT
+53 LDVVVHTG
-63 FEITAVYADSGA
+63 ITAEFNAESYSNDVLDAQI
-75 NTAVIDTVLDT
+75 NTAFHAEFHAVSGQFSQLDIIVQNVFIAEFKAVRIDQYGAIDTVIQT
-86 EFSFEVAALFSE
+86 ALSAQLE
-98 NTDVIGQ
+98 
-105 IDTVL
+105 
-110 DTGFSFEIEA
+110 
-120 VFNENL
+120 
-126 CTIDTVLDTEF
+126 
-137 QFEVKALFDINHLV
+137 ALFDINHLV
-151 GVSYGFDMWYQKAI
+151 GVSCGFDMRYQKAI
-165 AALSTTEIP
+165 ACLSTTEIP

-179 SRVSNEALFYDQGLV
+179 LRVSKEALFYDLGLV

-206 GSLTRAVRSL
+206 GSLNRAVRSI

-228 VNWEEGDKRF
+228 VIWEEGDKRF

-260 EMIRRRKTFTYSHE
+260 EMIRRRKPFTYSHE

-280 KRFSFEWDKSL
+280 HRFSFEWDKSL
-291 EIVTKSDLP
+291 EIITKSDLP

-311 HPILPWPKPEL
+311 HPVLPWPKPVDK
-322 PKYEGSTDLNFI
+322 PKRQPVILNF
-334 CLCHDVDSHNVVLN
+334 CCPKNQSSRFNVELN
-348 FGADDCIP
+348 FEDNKCAKSYLP
-356 ALPKR
+356 TKPKR
-361 NWWYIVNTLIAER
+361 NWWYIVNKLTAER

-409 KLQPINGQPV
+409 KLQPVNGQPV

-428 EHHILLEDPE
+428 EHHVLLEDPE
-438 ETRRFASVLYT
+438 EARRFASVLYT
-449 YPGRSITAL
+449 YPGRSVTAL
-458 NSAKYGPLRSFI
+458 NSDKYGPLRSFI

-479 LVQAELDRANSGTSL
+479 LVQAEIDRANSGTNL
-494 DWKLIDELGWIVAV
+494 DWKLIDELGWIVPT

-526 DAGGGFIYSQKADN
+526 DAGGGFIYSQKAGN
-540 TLTILPRYQKGYW
+540 ILSILPRYQKGYW
-553 DSMTVED
+553 DAMTVDD

-569 VMQQNIKQN
+569 VMQQNIKKN

-591 NSRSGESLKVQQRGT
+591 NSRTGESLKVQQRGT

-620 NVVSGA
+620 NLVSGA
-626 SYGKNELVK
+626 SYGKSELVK

-677 SFSHEKV
+677 SFSHNKV

-695 DESSI
+695 E

>member
-20 KPDNTDSHNIILNFE
+20 KPDNTDSHDIILNFE
-35 HLADGSTNLN
+35 HLADGTSNLN
-45 FGDDISGV
+45 FGDDVSAD
-53 IDAALDTDFT
+53 IDTVLEADFS
-63 FEITAVYADSGA
+63 FEVTAIYADSGV

-86 EFSFEVAALFSE
+86 EFGFEVVAVFKD
-98 NTDVIGQ
+98 NIDVVGQ

-110 DTGFSFEIEA
+110 DTSFSFEVEA
-120 VFNENL
+120 VFSENL

-137 QFEVKALFDINHLV
+137 QFEAKALFDINHLV
-151 GVSYGFDMWYQKAI
+151 GVSYGFDMRYQKAI

-179 SRVSNEALFYDQGLV
+179 LRVSNEALFYDQGLV
-194 ISNQANIQYEQA
+194 ISNQADIRYEQA
-206 GSLTRAVRSL
+206 GSLTRAIRSI

-228 VNWEEGDKRF
+228 IIWEEGDKRF
-238 IHQRYLHEETIKLRH
+238 IHQRYVHEETVKLRH

-280 KRFSFEWDKSL
+280 HRFSFEWDKGL

-300 WDQAKAIHYRK
+300 WDKAKAIHYRK
-311 HPILPWPKPEL
+311 HPVLPWPKPEL
-322 PKYEGSTDLNFI
+322 PKYEGTGDLNFV

-356 ALPKR
+356 ALPNR
-361 NWWYIVNTLIAER
+361 NWWYIVNTLTAER

-380 IKVMD
+380 IKVID

-392 SQWCWT
+392 SQWCWA
-398 YSITVAHTEKE
+398 YSITVAHTEKD

-419 ILKVMINGF
+419 ILKIMINGF

-458 NSAKYGPLRSFI
+458 NSDKYGPTRSFI

-479 LVQAELDRANSGTSL
+479 LVQAELDRANRGTNL
-494 DWKLIDELGWIVAV
+494 DWKLIDELGWIVPI

-526 DAGGGFIYSQKADN
+526 DAGGGFIYSQKAGN

-553 DSMTVED
+553 DTMTVDD

-606 SGDVPLETVTGPLF
+606 SGDVPLETITGPLF

-643 FSDIPVSQEIG
+643 FSDIPVSQGIG

-660 SIAFNGQWWG
+660 TIAFNGQWWG
-670 VIDGVSG
+670 VIDSVSG

-695 DESSI
+695 E

>member
-45 FGDDISGV
+45 FGDDVTAV
-53 IDAALDTDFT
+53 IDTILDAGFS
-63 FEITAVYADSGA
+63 FEVTAVYANSGA

-86 EFSFEVAALFSE
+86 EFSFEVVAVFSE

-110 DTGFSFEIEA
+110 DTSFSFEVEA
-120 VFNENL
+120 VFSENL

-151 GVSYGFDMWYQKAI
+151 GVSYGFGMQYQKAI
-165 AALSTTEIP
+165 VCLSSIEIP

-179 SRVSNEALFYDQGLV
+179 LRVSNEALFYEQGLV
-194 ISNQANIQYEQA
+194 ISNQVDIWHEQA
-206 GSLTRAVRSL
+206 GSLTRTVRFL

-228 VNWEEGDKRF
+228 VIWEEGDKRF

-280 KRFSFEWDKSL
+280 HRFSFEWDKGL

-311 HPILPWPKPEL
+311 HPVLPWPKPEI
-322 PKYEGSTDLNFI
+322 PKYEGTGDLNFI
-334 CLCHDVDSHNVVLN
+334 CLCHDVNSHNVVLN

-409 KLQPINGQPV
+409 KLQPVNGQPV

-449 YPGRSITAL
+449 YPGRSVTAL
-458 NSAKYGPLRSFI
+458 NSDKYAASRSFI

-479 LVQAELDRANSGTSL
+479 LVQAELDRANSGTVL
-494 DWKLIDELGWIVAV
+494 DWRLIDELGWIVPV

-526 DAGGGFIYSQKADN
+526 DAGGGFIYSQKAGN

-553 DSMTVED
+553 DAMSVDD
-560 YDILLSESL
+560 YDVLLSESL

-620 NVVSGA
+620 NVISGA
-626 SYGKNELVK
+626 SYGKNALVK

-660 SIAFNGQWWG
+660 TIAFNGQWWG
-670 VIDGVSG
+670 VIDSVSG

-695 DESSI
+695 D

>member
-1 MDFKNKL
+1 MPYTPPNK
-8 GTVDAHNLNLNF
+8 HNVY
-20 KPDNTDSHNIILNFE
+20 LNFE
-35 HLADGSTNLN
+35 QISTPQSRFNLVLN
-45 FGDDISGV
+45 FGANTPSLNQLNTRIDTRISVQISG
-53 IDAALDTDFT
+53 TNT
-63 FEITAVYADSGA
+63 EIFLNHGQLNAQIITRVHAKISGL
-75 NTAVIDTVLDT
+75 NW
-86 EFSFEVAALFSE
+86 E
-98 NTDVIGQ
+98 NVDNRGRLQ
-105 IDTVL
+105 A
-110 DTGFSFEIEA
+110 S
-120 VFNENL
+120 L
-126 CTIDTVLDTEF
+126 CTDIESSLIGIN
-137 QFEVKALFDINHLV
+137 DINHLV
-151 GVSYGFDMWYQKAI
+151 GVSYGFNMRYQKAI
-165 AALSTTEIP
+165 ACLSTTEIP

-179 SRVSNEALFYDQGLV
+179 LRVSKEALFYDQGLV
-194 ISNQANIQYEQA
+194 ISNHKSIQFEQA
-206 GSLTRAVRSL
+206 GSLNRVIRSL
-216 HEQATGLSSDAY
+216 LEQTTGLSSDAY
-228 VNWEEGDKRF
+228 VIWEEGAKRF
-238 IHQRYLHEETIKLRH
+238 IHQRYLHEETIKLCH

-260 EMIRRRKTFTYSHE
+260 EMIRRRKTLTYSHE

-280 KRFSFEWDKSL
+280 HRFSFEWDKGL
-291 EIVTKSDLP
+291 EIVTKSNLP
-300 WDQAKAIHYRK
+300 WDKAKAIHYRK
-311 HPILPWPKPEL
+311 HPVKPWPKPAEIIKRK
-322 PKYEGSTDLNFI
+322 PANLNF
-334 CLCHDVDSHNVVLN
+334 CCPKNQSSRFNVELN
-348 FGADDCIP
+348 FEEDKCAKAYLP
-356 ALPKR
+356 TKPKR
-361 NWWYIVNTLIAER
+361 NWWYIVNTLTAER

-398 YSITVAHTEKE
+398 YSITVAHTEKD
-409 KLQPINGQPV
+409 KLQPIDDQPV

-428 EHHILLEDPE
+428 EHHVLLEDPE

-449 YPGRSITAL
+449 YPGRSVTAL
-458 NSAKYGPLRSFI
+458 NSDKYGPTRSFI

-479 LVQAELDRANSGTSL
+479 LVQAELDRANSGTNL
-494 DWKLIDELGWIVAV
+494 DWKLIDELGWIIPV

-526 DAGGGFIYSQKADN
+526 DAGGGFVYSQKAGN

-553 DSMTVED
+553 DSMTVDD

-569 VMQQNIKQN
+569 VMQQNIKQS

-591 NSRSGESLKVQQRGT
+591 NSRTGDSLKVQQRGT
-606 SGDVPLETVTGPLF
+606 SGDIPLEAVTGPLF
-620 NVVSGA
+620 NVMSGA

-670 VIDGVSG
+670 VIDSVSG

-695 DESSI
+695 E

>member
-20 KPDNTDSHNIILNFE
+20 KPDKTDSHNIILNFE

-45 FGDDISGV
+45 FGDDVSAV
-53 IDAALDTDFT
+53 INTALDTEFS
-63 FEITAVYADSGA
+63 FEVAVIYAESGA

-86 EFSFEVAALFSE
+86 EFSFEVVAVFSE

-105 IDTVL
+105 IDAVL
-110 DTGFSFEIEA
+110 DTSFSFEIEA
-120 VFNENL
+120 VFVENL
-126 CTIDTVLDTEF
+126 CIIDAVLDTEF
-137 QFEVKALFDINHLV
+137 QFEVIALFDINHLV
-151 GVSYGFDMWYQKAI
+151 GVSYGFDMRYQKAI
-165 AALSTTEIP
+165 ACLSTTEIP

-179 SRVSNEALFYDQGLV
+179 LRVSNEALFYDQGLV
-194 ISNQANIQYEQA
+194 ISNQTNIQYEQA
-206 GSLTRAVRSL
+206 GSLTQAIRSL

-228 VNWEEGDKRF
+228 IVWEEGDKRF
-238 IHQRYLHEETIKLRH
+238 IHQRYLHQETIKLRH

-280 KRFSFEWDKSL
+280 KRFSFEWGKSL
-291 EIVTKSDLP
+291 EIITKSDLP
-300 WDQAKAIHYRK
+300 WDKAKAIHYRK
-311 HPILPWPKPEL
+311 HPVLPWPKPEL

-361 NWWYIVNTLIAER
+361 NWWYIVNVLTAER

-398 YSITVAHTEKE
+398 YSITVAHTEKD
-409 KLQPINGQPV
+409 KLQPINDLPV
-419 ILKVMINGF
+419 ILKLMINGF
-428 EHHILLEDPE
+428 EHHVLLET
-438 ETRRFASVLYT
+438 ETETIKFANKSYT
-449 YPGRSITAL
+449 YDGRSVTAL
-458 NSAKYGPLRSFI
+458 NAADYAAKRSFI

-479 LVQAELDRANSGTSL
+479 LVQAEIDRAQSGTEL
-494 DWKLIDELGWIVAV
+494 DWKLIDDVGWIVPV

-516 APIDAIKQVV
+516 APMDAIKQVV
-526 DAGGGFIYSQKADN
+526 EAGGGFIYSQKSGN
-540 TLTILPRYQKGYW
+540 TLSILTRYKKGYW
-553 DSMTVED
+553 DAMTVDD
-560 YDILLSESL
+560 YDILISQSI
-569 VMQQNIKQN
+569 VIQQTIEQN
-578 DEYIADFNAITVV
+578 KDYIADYNAINVV
-591 NSRSGESLKVQQRGT
+591 NSRSGDSLTVKQRNT
-606 SGDVPLETVTGPLF
+606 AGDIPLEAVTGPMF
-620 NVVSGA
+620 DVVSGA
-626 SYGKNELVK
+626 SFGKMELIK
-635 ANIQELHT
+635 ANIQEFHT
-643 FSDIPVSQEIG
+643 LSGLPVSQEIG

-660 SIAFNGQWWG
+660 TVAFHGQWWG
-670 VIDGVSG
+670 IIDSVSG
-677 SFSHEKV
+677 SFNHGKV
-684 NETITVERISR
+684 TESIKVERIHR
-695 DESSI
+695 D

>member
-1 MDFKNKL
+1 VDFKNKL

-45 FGDDISGV
+45 FGDDVSAA
-53 IDAALDTDFT
+53 IDTVFDAEFS
-63 FEITAVYADSGA
+63 FEVTAVYADSGA

-86 EFSFEVAALFSE
+86 DFSFDVVAVFSE

-110 DTGFSFEIEA
+110 DTSFSFEVEA
-120 VFNENL
+120 VFSENL
-126 CTIDTVLDTEF
+126 CTIDTILDTEF

-151 GVSYGFDMWYQKAI
+151 GVSYGFDMRYQKAI

-179 SRVSNEALFYDQGLV
+179 LRVSNEALFYDQGLV
-194 ISNQANIQYEQA
+194 VSNQKNIQYQQA
-206 GSLTRAVRSL
+206 RSLTRAIRSI

-228 VNWEEGDKRF
+228 VIWEEGDKRF

-274 VAQVFE
+274 VAQAFE
-280 KRFSFEWDKSL
+280 HRFSFEWDKSL
-291 EIVTKSDLP
+291 EIITKSDLP

-311 HPILPWPKPEL
+311 HPVQPWPKPET
-322 PKYEGSTDLNFI
+322 PKYEGTGDLNFV

-385 GTYSTSR
+385 GSYSASR

-409 KLQPINGQPV
+409 KLQPINDQPV
-419 ILKVMINGF
+419 ILKLIINGF

-438 ETRRFASVLYT
+438 ETRRFASILYT
-449 YPGRSITAL
+449 YPGRSVTAL
-458 NSAKYGPLRSFI
+458 NSAKYGPTRSFI

-479 LVQAELDRANSGTSL
+479 LVQAEIDRANSGTNL
-494 DWKLIDELGWIVAV
+494 DWKLIDELGWIVPV

-526 DAGGGFIYSQKADN
+526 DAGGGFIYSQKAGN

-553 DSMTVED
+553 DTMTVDD

-643 FSDIPVSQEIG
+643 FSDIPVSSEIG

-660 SIAFNGQWWG
+660 TIAFNGQWWG

-695 DESSI
+695 E

>member
-1 MDFKNKL
+1 MSNYIPPD
-8 GTVDAHNLNLNF
+8 GHQANLNF
-20 KPDNTDSHNIILNFE
+20 KDPVT
-35 HLADGSTNLN
+35 GSTNLN
-45 FGDDISGV
+45 FGGDGQNLASLDVVVNTRIIAELNAVSDSNDVLDVRINTGFNAEFNAV
-53 IDAALDTDFT
+53 TGQFAQLDVQLQTGFIAELSAVRIDQYC
-63 FEITAVYADSGA
+63 AVD
-75 NTAVIDTVLDT
+75 AVI
-86 EFSFEVAALFSE
+86 
-98 NTDVIGQ
+98 Q
-105 IDTVL
+105 
-110 DTGFSFEIEA
+110 TGFNA
-120 VFNENL
+120 
-126 CTIDTVLDTEF
+126 
-137 QFEVKALFDINHLV
+137 QFEALFDINHLV
-151 GVSYGFDMWYQKAI
+151 GVSYGFDMCYQKAI

-179 SRVSNEALFYDQGLV
+179 LRVSNEALFYDQGLV
-194 ISNQANIQYEQA
+194 VSNQANIQYEQA
-206 GSLTRAVRSL
+206 GSLTRVIRST

-228 VNWEEGDKRF
+228 VIWEEGDKRF

-274 VAQVFE
+274 VAQSFE
-280 KRFSFEWDKSL
+280 HRFSFEWDKSL
-291 EIVTKSDLP
+291 EIITKSDLP

-311 HPILPWPKPEL
+311 HPVRPWPKPEI
-322 PKYEGSTDLNFI
+322 PKYEGSTDLNFV

-409 KLQPINGQPV
+409 KLQPINSQPV

-449 YPGRSITAL
+449 YPGRSVTAL
-458 NSAKYGPLRSFI
+458 NSDKYASSRSFI

-479 LVQAELDRANSGTSL
+479 LVQAELDRAQSNTAL
-494 DWKLIDELGWIVAV
+494 DWKLIDELGWIVPI

-526 DAGGGFIYSQKADN
+526 DAGGGFIYSQKAGN
-540 TLTILPRYQKGYW
+540 TLSILPRYQKGYW
-553 DSMTVED
+553 DAMTVDD
-560 YDILLSESL
+560 YDILLSESM

-606 SGDVPLETVTGPLF
+606 SGDVPLEAVTGPLF

-626 SYGKNELVK
+626 SFGKNELVR

-643 FSDIPVSQEIG
+643 FTDIPVSQEIG

-660 SIAFNGQWWG
+660 SIAFNDQWWG

-677 SFSHEKV
+677 SFSHNKV

-695 DESSI
+695 DESLI

>member
-1 MDFKNKL
+1 VDFKNKL

-20 KPDNTDSHNIILNFE
+20 KPENTDSHNIILNFE

-45 FGDDISGV
+45 FGDDVSAI
-53 IDAALDTDFT
+53 IDTVLETGFS
-63 FEITAVYADSGA
+63 FEVTAIYADSGA

-86 EFSFEVAALFSE
+86 EFSFEVVAVFKE
-98 NTDVIGQ
+98 NTDVIGE

-110 DTGFSFEIEA
+110 DTSFSFEIEA
-120 VFNENL
+120 IFVENL
-126 CTIDTVLDTEF
+126 CIIDAVLDTEF

-151 GVSYGFDMWYQKAI
+151 GVSYGFDMRYQKAI
-165 AALSTTEIP
+165 AALSTTAIP
-174 WAKPI
+174 WAKSI
-179 SRVSNEALFYDQGLV
+179 LRVSNEALFYDQGLV
-194 ISNQANIQYEQA
+194 VSSQADIRYEQA
-206 GSLTRAVRSL
+206 GSLTRAIRSI

-228 VNWEEGDKRF
+228 IVWEEGDKRF

-280 KRFSFEWDKSL
+280 HRFSFEWDKSL
-291 EIVTKSDLP
+291 EIITRSDLP
-300 WDQAKAIHYRK
+300 WDKAKAIHYRK
-311 HPILPWPKPEL
+311 HSVQPWPKPEI
-322 PKYEGSTDLNFI
+322 PKYEGTGDLNFV

-361 NWWYIVNTLIAER
+361 NWWYIVNTLTAER

-380 IKVMD
+380 IKIME

-398 YSITVAHTEKE
+398 YSITVAHTEKD
-409 KLQPINGQPV
+409 KLQPIDGQPV

-458 NSAKYGPLRSFI
+458 NSDKYAASRSFI

-479 LVQAELDRANSGTSL
+479 LVQAEIDRANAGTGL
-494 DWKLIDELGWIVAV
+494 DWKLIDELGWIVPV

-526 DAGGGFIYSQKADN
+526 DAGGGFIYSQKAGN

-553 DSMTVED
+553 DAMTMDD
-560 YDILLSESL
+560 YDILLPESL
-569 VMQQNIKQN
+569 VMQQSIKQN

-591 NSRSGESLKVQQRGT
+591 NSRTGDSLKVQQRGT
-606 SGDVPLETVTGPLF
+606 SSDVPLEAVTGPLF
-620 NVVSGA
+620 NPVSGA

-660 SIAFNGQWWG
+660 TLAFNSQWWG
-670 VIDGVSG
+670 VIDSVSG

-695 DESSI
+695 DESFI

>member
-1 MDFKNKL
+1 MPNYIPPNKHQ
-8 GTVDAHNLNLNF
+8 VNLNF
-20 KPDNTDSHNIILNFE
+20 KDPAT
-35 HLADGSTNLN
+35 GSTNLD
-45 FGDDISGV
+45 FSADDQNL
-53 IDAALDTDFT
+53 AALNVIVDTT
-63 FEITAVYADSGA
+63 ITAEFNTESYSNDVLDAQINTGFNAEFNAVSGQFSQLDVIIQNGFIA
-75 NTAVIDTVLDT
+75 EFKAVRTDQYGAIDTVIQT
-86 EFSFEVAALFSE
+86 ALSAQLE
-98 NTDVIGQ
+98 
-105 IDTVL
+105 
-110 DTGFSFEIEA
+110 
-120 VFNENL
+120 
-126 CTIDTVLDTEF
+126 
-137 QFEVKALFDINHLV
+137 ALFDINHLE
-151 GVSYGFDMWYQKAI
+151 GVSYGFDMRYQKTI
-165 AALSTTEIP
+165 ACLSTTEIP

-179 SRVSNEALFYDQGLV
+179 LKVSNEALFYDQGLV

-206 GSLTRAVRSL
+206 ESLTRAIRSI

-228 VNWEEGDKRF
+228 IHWEEGDKRF

-260 EMIRRRKTFTYSHE
+260 EMIRKRKTFTYSHE

-280 KRFSFEWDKSL
+280 HRFSFEWDKGL

-300 WDQAKAIHYRK
+300 WDKANAIHYRK
-311 HPILPWPKPEL
+311 HPVKPWPKPIER
-322 PKYEGSTDLNFI
+322 PKRQPVILNF
-334 CLCHDVDSHNVVLN
+334 CCPARNNGRFDVQLN
-348 FGADDCIP
+348 FEKDQCSNLP
-356 ALPKR
+356 VKPKR
-361 NWWYIVNTLIAER
+361 NWWYIVNTLTAER

-398 YSITVAHTEKE
+398 YSITVAHTEKD
-409 KLQPINGQPV
+409 KLQPIDGQPV
-419 ILKVMINGF
+419 ILKLVINGF
-428 EHHILLEDPE
+428 EHHVLLEDPE

-449 YPGRSITAL
+449 YPGRSVTAL
-458 NSAKYGPLRSFI
+458 NSDKYAPSRSFI

-479 LVQAELDRANSGTSL
+479 LVQAELDRAQSNTTL
-494 DWKLIDELGWIVAV
+494 DWKLIDELGWIAPV

-516 APIDAIKQVV
+516 APIDAIKQVI
-526 DAGGGFIYSQKADN
+526 DAGGGFIYSQKAGN

-553 DSMTVED
+553 DSMTVDD

-591 NSRSGESLKVQQRGT
+591 NSRNGESLKVQQRGT
-606 SGDVPLETVTGPLF
+606 SGDTPLETVTGPLF

-670 VIDGVSG
+670 VIDSVSG

-695 DESSI
+695 E

>member
-45 FGDDISGV
+45 FGDDVSAV
-53 IDAALDTDFT
+53 IDTVFDSDFS
-63 FEITAVYADSGA
+63 FEVTAVYADSGA

-86 EFSFEVAALFSE
+86 EFGSEVVAVFKE
-98 NTDVIGQ
+98 NNDVIGQ

-110 DTGFSFEIEA
+110 DASFSFEIKA
-120 VFNENL
+120 VFSENL

-137 QFEVKALFDINHLV
+137 QFEVRTLFDINHLV
-151 GVSYGFDMWYQKAI
+151 GVFLGSGLQYQKATTV
-165 AALSTTEIP
+165 LSSIEIP

-179 SRVSNEALFYDQGLV
+179 LRVTNEALFYEQGLV
-194 ISNQANIQYEQA
+194 ISNQADIWYEQA
-206 GSLTRAVRSL
+206 GSLTRAIRSF

-228 VNWEEGDKRF
+228 VIWEEGDKRF
-238 IHQRYLHEETIKLRH
+238 IYQRYLHEETIKLRH

-280 KRFSFEWDKSL
+280 HRFSFEWDKSL
-291 EIVTKSDLP
+291 EIVTKSNLP
-300 WDQAKAIHYRK
+300 WDKAKAIHYRK
-311 HPILPWPKPEL
+311 HPVLPWPKPET
-322 PKYEGSTDLNFI
+322 PKYEGTGDLNFV

-361 NWWYIVNTLIAER
+361 NWWYIVNTLTAER

-398 YSITVAHTEKE
+398 YSITVAHTEKD

-428 EHHILLEDPE
+428 EHHILLEYPE

-449 YPGRSITAL
+449 YPGRSVTAL
-458 NSAKYGPLRSFI
+458 NSDKYAPLRSFI

-479 LVQAELDRANSGTSL
+479 LVQAEIDRANSGTNL
-494 DWKLIDELGWIVAV
+494 DWRLIDELGWIVPV

-526 DAGGGFIYSQKADN
+526 DAGGSFIYSQKAGN

-553 DSMTVED
+553 DAMSLDD

-591 NSRSGESLKVQQRGT
+591 NSRSGESLKVMQRST
-606 SGDVPLETVTGPLF
+606 SGDVPLETVTGPMF

-626 SYGKNELVK
+626 SYGKNALIK
-635 ANIQELHT
+635 ANIKELHT

-670 VIDGVSG
+670 VIDSVSG
-677 SFSHEKV
+677 SFSHSKV

-695 DESSI
+695 DKPLV

>member
-35 HLADGSTNLN
+35 HLADSSTNLN
-45 FGDDISGV
+45 FGNDVTAV
-53 IDAALDTDFT
+53 IDTVLHTEFS
-63 FEITAVYADSGA
+63 FEVTAVYAESGA

-86 EFSFEVAALFSE
+86 GFSFDVVAVFSE

-105 IDTVL
+105 INTIL
-110 DTGFSFEIEA
+110 DTNFSFEIEA
-120 VFNENL
+120 VFSENL

-137 QFEVKALFDINHLV
+137 QFEVIALFDINHLV
-151 GVSYGFDMWYQKAI
+151 GVSYGFDMRYQKAI

-179 SRVSNEALFYDQGLV
+179 LRVSNEALFYDQGLV
-194 ISNQANIQYEQA
+194 VSNQVNIQYEQA
-206 GSLTRAVRSL
+206 GSLTRAIRSI

-228 VNWEEGDKRF
+228 VIWEEGDKRF

-260 EMIRRRKTFTYSHE
+260 EMIRRRRIFTYSHE

-280 KRFSFEWDKSL
+280 HRFSFEWDKSL
-291 EIVTKSDLP
+291 EIVTQSDLP
-300 WDQAKAIHYRK
+300 WDKAKAIHYRK

-322 PKYEGSTDLNFI
+322 LKYEGTGDLNFI

-361 NWWYIVNTLIAER
+361 NWWYIVNTLTAER

-398 YSITVAHTEKE
+398 YSITVAHTEKD
-409 KLQPINGQPV
+409 KLQPIDDQPV
-419 ILKVMINGF
+419 ILKVTINGF

-449 YPGRSITAL
+449 YPGRSVTAL
-458 NSAKYGPLRSFI
+458 NSDKYAPLRSFI

-479 LVQAELDRANSGTSL
+479 LVQAEIDRTNSGTNL
-494 DWKLIDELGWIVAV
+494 DWRLIDELGWIVPI

-526 DAGGGFIYSQKADN
+526 DAGGGFVYSQKAGN

-553 DSMTVED
+553 DTMTVDD

-578 DEYIADFNAITVV
+578 DEYIADFNAITVM

-660 SIAFNGQWWG
+660 TIAFNGQWWG

-695 DESSI
+695 DQSFI

>member
-1 MDFKNKL
+1 MSKYIPPNRHQ
-8 GTVDAHNLNLNF
+8 VNLNF
-20 KPDNTDSHNIILNFE
+20 TDR
-35 HLADGSTNLN
+35 ATGSTNLD
-45 FGDDISGV
+45 FGADDQNLASL
-53 IDAALDTDFT
+53 DAVVHTG
-63 FEITAVYADSGA
+63 ITAEFNAESYSNDLLDAQINTSFQAELNAVSGQFSQLDVIIQNGFIA
-75 NTAVIDTVLDT
+75 EFKAVRIDQYGVIDTVIQT
-86 EFSFEVAALFSE
+86 ALSAQLE
-98 NTDVIGQ
+98 
-105 IDTVL
+105 
-110 DTGFSFEIEA
+110 
-120 VFNENL
+120 
-126 CTIDTVLDTEF
+126 
-137 QFEVKALFDINHLV
+137 ALFDINHLV
-151 GVSYGFDMWYQKAI
+151 GVSYGFDMRYQKAI
-165 AALSTTEIP
+165 ACLSTTEIP

-179 SRVSNEALFYDQGLV
+179 LRVSNEALFYEQGLV
-194 ISNQANIQYEQA
+194 ISNHANIQYEKG
-206 GSLTRAVRSL
+206 GSLTRAIRSL

-228 VNWEEGDKRF
+228 VHWEEGVKRF

-260 EMIRRRKTFTYSHE
+260 EMIRRRKTLTYSHE
-274 VAQVFE
+274 VAHVFE
-280 KRFSFEWDKSL
+280 HRFLFEWDKGI

-300 WDQAKAIHYRK
+300 WDKANAIHYRK
-311 HPILPWPKPEL
+311 HPVKPWPKPIER
-322 PKYEGSTDLNFI
+322 PKRQPVILNF
-334 CLCHDVDSHNVVLN
+334 CCPARNNGRFDVQLN
-348 FGADDCIP
+348 FEKDQCSNLP
-356 ALPKR
+356 VKPKR
-361 NWWYIVNTLIAER
+361 NWWYIVNTLTAER

-380 IKVMD
+380 IKIMD

-398 YSITVAHTEKE
+398 YSITVAYTEKD
-409 KLQPINGQPV
+409 KLQPIDGQPV
-419 ILKVMINGF
+419 ILKLVINGF

-449 YPGRSITAL
+449 YPGRSVTAL
-458 NSAKYGPLRSFI
+458 NSDKYGPTRSFI

-479 LVQAELDRANSGTSL
+479 LVQAEIDRANSGTSL
-494 DWKLIDELGWIVAV
+494 DWKLIDDLGWIVST

-526 DAGGGFIYSQKADN
+526 DAGGGFIYSQKAGN

-553 DSMTVED
+553 DTMMVED

-643 FSDIPVSQEIG
+643 FADIPVSSEIG

-660 SIAFNGQWWG
+660 IIAFNGQWWG
-670 VIDGVSG
+670 VIDSVSG
-677 SFSHEKV
+677 SFSYEKV

-695 DESSI
+695 E